1 MRYAL
6 FFFSVVA
13 LFGFFV
19 TRATFAVFTDSA
31 VSQNNTFTA
40 AAVFTSPTPSLSLSP
55 TPTPQEVPLFI
66 SNPFTCAD
74 GASLISVSKGNVSFV
89 KTSSLEIVV
98 ELQNALPNT
107 QYALWVNQNPG
118 GCPQLAATQNSFI
131 TTDSNGNGQG
141 TLSGHALVGG
151 ATRFWV
157 SMVGGSDVLRST
169 AVEL

>member
-6 FFFSVVA
+6 FFFSVIA
-13 LFGFFV
+13 FLGFFL
-19 TRATFAVFTDSA
+19 TRVTFAVFSDSA

-40 AAVFTSPTPSLSLSP
+40 AAVFASPTPSLSP
-55 TPTPQEVPLFI
+55 TPTPQEVPLFV

-74 GASLISVSKGNVSFV
+74 GASNTSVSKGNVSFV
-89 KTSSLEIVV
+89 KTSSLEIQV

-118 GCPQLAATQNSFI
+118 GCPQPSATQNAFI
-131 TTDSNGNGQG
+131 ETDASGNGQN

-157 SMVGGSDVLRST
+157 SMVGGSDVLRSK

>member
-6 FFFSVVA
+6 FFFSAVA
-13 LFGFFV
+13 LLGFFL

-40 AAVFTSPTPSLSLSP
+40 AAVFSTPTPSISPSPTP
-55 TPTPQEVPLFI
+55 QQVPLFV

-74 GASLISVSKGNVSFV
+74 GASNISVSKGNVSIV

-118 GCPQLAATQNSFI
+118 GCPQPAATQNSFI
-131 TTDSNGNGQG
+131 TTDPNGNGQN
-141 TLSGHALVGG
+141 TLSGYPLVGG

>member
-6 FFFSVVA
+6 FFFLGIA
-13 LFGFFV
+13 LLGFFL
-19 TRATFAVFTDSA
+19 TRVTFAVFTDTA

-40 AAVFTSPTPSLSLSP
+40 AAVFASPTPSISP
-55 TPTPQEVPLFI
+55 TPTPQEVPLYV
-66 SNPFTCAD
+66 SNPFTCEN
-74 GASLISVSKGNVSFV
+74 GASITSVSKGNVAIT
-89 KTSSLEIVV
+89 KTSSLQIEV

-107 QYALWVNQNPG
+107 AYALWVNQNPG
-118 GCPQLAATQNSFI
+118 GCPQNSATQNAFI
-131 TTDSNGNGQG
+131 TTDANGNGTN
-141 TLSGHALVGG
+141 TLSGHTLVGG